1 MEDSMEAVAVN
12 SKVIYTG
19 ASNRKWNGVVLASD
33 PVTGQLAIRW
43 TSFGPGVE
51 KIKFQITKPEEVAVG
66 EHLMKDLEKK
76 AEAIV
81 PKDAFKDIKTP
92 AKKPA
97 PKASK

>member
-1 MEDSMEAVAVN
+1 MEAVAVN

-76 AEAIV
+76 AEAV
-81 PKDAFKDIKTP
+81 EAKATPAP

>member
-1 MEDSMEAVAVN
+1 MEAVAVN

-76 AEAIV
+76 AEAKANV
-81 PKDAFKDIKTP
+81 EVL
-92 AKKPA
+92 KPA
-97 PKASK
+97 PAKSPKASPKK